1 MKLWPWRG
9 PEGEEDLA
17 QYVLLL
23 QDAAA
28 TPSRVKHYSKVGPR
42 NTASADINNLPSTA
56 AFFSAKTPFVL
67 ELQCKI
73 VIYCCICT

>member
-1 MKLWPWRG
+1 MLPVKLWPWRG
-9 PEGEEDLA
+9 PEGQEDPA
-17 QYVLLL
+17 RYVLLL

-28 TPSRVKHYSKVGPR
+28 TPSWVKHYRKVHPR

-56 AFFSAKTPFVL
+56 AFFSTKTPFVL

-73 VIYCCICT
+73 LIYC